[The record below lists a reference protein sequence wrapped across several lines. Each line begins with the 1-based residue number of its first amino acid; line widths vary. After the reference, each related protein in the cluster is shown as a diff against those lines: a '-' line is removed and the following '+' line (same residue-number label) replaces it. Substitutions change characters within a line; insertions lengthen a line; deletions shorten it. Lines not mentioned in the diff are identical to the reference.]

1 MDSPWQ
7 NPLPTGERKTSPV
20 VVCYYSDF
28 WIPISYFS
36 YGEAIALHQK
46 ARRQGKEI
54 LVFPPGL
61 NLETKN
67 ILLPEASGLQDEL
80 VSRLTRC

>member
-1 MDSPWQ
+1 MFSPWH
-7 NPLPTGERKTSPV
+7 NPLPTREYTANQV
-20 VVCYYSDF
+20 VVYYHSGF
-28 WIPISYFS
+28 WIPITCFS
-36 YGEAIALHQK
+36 YSEAIALYRK
-46 ARRQGKEI
+46 AQRQGKDI
-54 LVFPPGL
+54 FVFPPGL

>member
-1 MDSPWQ
+1 MDSPWK
-7 NPLPTGERKTSPV
+7 NPLPIGERKTSRV
-20 VVCYYSDF
+20 VVYYYSDF
-28 WIPISYFS
+28 WIPITYFS

-80 VSRLTRC
+80 VSRLTRG